1 MPGNRFPANRLNSLG
16 KPLAAAGHSTAVKVE
31 RVQRCKPVKA
41 YGASIYIQCPGPAA
55 GGRAASSP
63 KH

>member
-1 MPGNRFPANRLNSLG
+1 MPANRFPANRLKSLG
-16 KPLAAAGHSTAVKVE
+16 KSLAAAGQSTAVKVE
-31 RVQRCKPVKA
+31 PVQRCEPVKA

-55 GGRAASSP
+55 GGKAASAP